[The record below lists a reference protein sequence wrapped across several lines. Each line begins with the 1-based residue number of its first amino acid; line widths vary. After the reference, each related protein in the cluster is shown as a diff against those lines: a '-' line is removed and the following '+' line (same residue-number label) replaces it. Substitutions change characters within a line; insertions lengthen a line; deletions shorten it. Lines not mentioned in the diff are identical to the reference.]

1 MMKIWRKL
9 KSDFKSSNT
18 NDDYYDIID
27 DWNLI
32 EASFFKQYG
41 IRLRQINDMPWD
53 EFCSYLSGIM
63 PDTPLGNIVQIRSE
77 ENKDVLKN
85 FTPEQKRIR
94 SEWRSRMAKS
104 MDKKQAEDAIEM
116 FKNMFR
122 ELASGGDV
130 KGN

>member
-1 MMKIWRKL
+1 MILQL
-9 KSDFKSSNT
+9 KKHKNDFKIKN
-18 NDDYYDIID
+18 NQDYYDVID
-27 DWNLI
+27 DWPLI

-77 ENKDVLKN
+77 EDKDILKN
-85 FTPEQKRIR
+85 FTPEQKKIR
-94 SEWRSRMAKS
+94 SEWRNRMAKN
-104 MDKKQAEDAIEM
+104 MDKKQAEYAIEM

-122 ELASGGDV
+122 ELAGGDTKV
-130 KGN
+130 K

>member
-1 MMKIWRKL
+1 MILQL
-9 KSDFKSSNT
+9 KKPKNDFKIKN
-18 NDDYYDIID
+18 NQDYYDIID
-27 DWNLI
+27 DWPLI

-63 PDTPLGNIVQIRSE
+63 PDTPLGNVVQIRSE
-77 ENKDVLKN
+77 EDKEILKN

-94 SEWRSRMAKS
+94 SEWRNRMAKN

-122 ELASGGDV
+122 ELAGGDAKV
-130 KGN
+130 N